1 MAQSTPTRNWQLLI
15 IRGLLYG
22 LLGVSMLLASSP
34 PMQLFGGLLVSAGVC
49 GCIYAIYSLQI
60 DRNYFW
66 EALRSLA
73 DIGFGIWFLVY
84 SQGDVSR
91 FLDVL
96 GFWGVMYVF
105 IQAVQTIYAFMLL
118 GLKQPRNRLGNLLHF
133 GAVLASG
140 AIAFTA
146 LTSAAENPPLFLIG
160 ILLILLGLIIIFLAI
175 QQRQTL
181 LADKPV

>member
-1 MAQSTPTRNWQLLI
+1 
-15 IRGLLYG
+15 
-22 LLGVSMLLASSP
+22 MLLASSP